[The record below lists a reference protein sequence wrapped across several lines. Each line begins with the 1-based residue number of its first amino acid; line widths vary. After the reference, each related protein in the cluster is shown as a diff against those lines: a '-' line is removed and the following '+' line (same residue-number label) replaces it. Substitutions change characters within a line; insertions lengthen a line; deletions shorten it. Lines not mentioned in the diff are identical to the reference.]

1 MEVAVVN
8 ILKVKDTGHTLLQ
21 GLAKEQVALGG
32 RVKRIRN
39 QTEGEL
45 YLNTVINL
53 PLALQSYI

>member
-32 RVKRIRN
+32 RSKESGTRLRVN
-39 QTEGEL
+39 
-45 YLNTVINL
+45 
-53 PLALQSYI
+53 YI